1 MTQLVWVAPWALL
14 VLALPLLLRR
24 RPRLVA
30 YPPPREGDAP
40 RVSVIIPARNEANTI
55 GICVASVLGTSYPS
69 IEVIVVDDGSED
81 GTEEVAVAL
90 AERSDGWVRMIRGE
104 PPPAGWLGKSWACW
118 QGYREAN
125 GELLLFADAD
135 TRHDP
140 ELLGHAVGALLQE
153 RAAAVS
159 VLPRQILK
167 GFWERVVM
175 PQILW
180 ALHMRYR
187 DLRRVNRAT
196 NPRDVLSNG
205 QFILVR
211 REAYDAVGGHRGVRG
226 EVVEDLRLA
235 QRLTAAGHRVFLAHA
250 EELMEVRM
258 YRSLGG
264 IIEGWSKNLAI
275 GSRQTVDPWLR
286 PAVPWLIA
294 AFIVAAWVLP
304 PAVLLLPLLGGP
316 GAELRGWAAATTAIS
331 LLHWLV
337 VLARFRVR
345 PSYAVLYPVG
355 AVVAAGIVVRSAVRG
370 RRVRWKGRDYVY
382 R

>member
-1 MTQLVWVAPWALL
+1 
-14 VLALPLLLRR
+14 
-24 RPRLVA
+24 
-30 YPPPREGDAP
+30 
-40 RVSVIIPARNEANTI
+40 
-55 GICVASVLGTSYPS
+55 
-69 IEVIVVDDGSED
+69 
-81 GTEEVAVAL
+81 
-90 AERSDGWVRMIRGE
+90 
-104 PPPAGWLGKSWACW
+104 
-118 QGYREAN
+118 
-125 GELLLFADAD
+125 
-135 TRHDP
+135 
-140 ELLGHAVGALLQE
+140 
-153 RAAAVS
+153 VS

-180 ALHMRYR
+180 VLHTRYR

-211 REAYDAVGGHRGVRG
+211 REAYDAVGGHRSVRG

-258 YRSLGG
+258 YRSLAG

-294 AFIVAAWVLP
+294 AFIVTAWVLP
-304 PAVLLLPLLGGP
+304 PAVLLLPLVGGP
-316 GAELRGWAAATTAIS
+316 GAALRGWAAATTAIS
-331 LLHWLV
+331 LLHWLI

-355 AVVAAGIVVRSAVRG
+355 ALVAAGIVVRSAVRG